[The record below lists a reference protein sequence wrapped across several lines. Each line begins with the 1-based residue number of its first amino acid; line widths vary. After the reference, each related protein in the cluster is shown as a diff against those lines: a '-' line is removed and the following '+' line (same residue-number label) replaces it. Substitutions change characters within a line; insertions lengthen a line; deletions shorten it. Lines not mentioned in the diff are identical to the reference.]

1 MYPMQE
7 IPFLFSSVLHM
18 FYNNT
23 PIHSFTSL
31 TSRCLLLQL
40 HVMSFKGSLALHIYT
55 LYFKYFYIYKE
66 YEL

>member
-40 HVMSFKGSLALHIYT
+40 HVMSFKGSLALHIYIYT
-55 LYFKYFYIYKE
+55 VLQIFLYIQRI
-66 YEL
+66 